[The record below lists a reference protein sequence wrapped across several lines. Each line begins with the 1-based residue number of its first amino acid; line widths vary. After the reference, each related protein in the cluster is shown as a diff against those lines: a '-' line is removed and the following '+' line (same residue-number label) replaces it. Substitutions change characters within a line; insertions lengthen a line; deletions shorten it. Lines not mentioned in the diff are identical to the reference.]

1 MPFDAKS
8 LLEAVLAGNTQSPT
22 PTQDQLHNLLNQVM
36 QAAPAGA
43 AAAAS
48 QSGAGGLG
56 GILGQVLGAA
66 GGQNQAGGGLGGI
79 LGQMM
84 GGAGG
89 GQGGLG
95 GILGQVLG
103 GAGGGGGL
111 GSVLGQVLGGG
122 AGGQGGVAGAADI
135 ARSIFGNA
143 TSGVAGAASAT
154 GAAPALD
161 EIIRQISGG
170 PGGADLVAKAR
181 AIIAANPAAAGA
193 LAGALGTAV
202 VGSGTG
208 RSIAANAAKLGGLVL
223 IGGLAYKAYQNYQ
236 SGQAASAT
244 AAAPPAPAPVGT
256 GFEAQAQTNDSAL
269 LYIRAMVSAA
279 ACNGSVDAIERAKIT
294 GMLQQVGH
302 GAEAAAFLEQE
313 MANPASIDDLA
324 AAANSPEVALQ
335 TYTAAR
341 MAVEPHSPS
350 ETRFLTQLAAALRL
364 DPALVQ
370 HIDAAATANKV

>member
-8 LLEAVLAGNTQSPT
+8 LLEAVLAGNTQGAAPS
-22 PTQDQLHNLLNQVM
+22 QDELHNLLNQVM

-43 AAAAS
+43 AAATAQGGAGGLGGMLGQVLGGAGG

-56 GILGQVLGAA
+56 GMLS
-66 GGQNQAGGGLGGI
+66 QAL
-79 LGQMM
+79 

-95 GILGQVLG
+95 GMLSQVLGGAGTAGGLGGMLGQVLG
-103 GAGGGGGL
+103 GAGGG
-111 GSVLGQVLGGG
+111 
-122 AGGQGGVAGAADI
+122 QGGMGNAADI

-161 EIIRQISGG
+161 DIIRQISGG
-170 PGGADLVAKAR
+170 AGGADLVAKAR

-202 VGSGTG
+202 VGTG
-208 RSIAANAAKLGGLVL
+208 AGRTIAANAAKLGGLVL

-236 SGQAASAT
+236 AGQSASAS
-244 AAAPPAPAPVGT
+244 ASVRPAPAPAGT
-256 GFEAQAQTNDSAL
+256 GFEPQAQTNDNAL
-269 LYIRAMVSAA
+269 LYIRAMVAA
-279 ACNGSVDAIERAKIT
+279 ASCTGSVSPAERTKIT
-294 GMLQQVGH
+294 AMLQQAGH
-302 GAEAAAFLEQE
+302 SADAATFLEQE
-313 MANPASIDDLA
+313 MAHPASIGDLA
-324 AAANSPEVALQ
+324 AAANGPEVAAQ

-341 MAVEPHSPS
+341 MAIEPHSPA
-350 ETRFLTQLAAALRL
+350 ETTFLTQLAAALQL
-364 DPALVQ
+364 DPGLVQ
-370 HIDAAATANKV
+370 HIDAAASGNKV